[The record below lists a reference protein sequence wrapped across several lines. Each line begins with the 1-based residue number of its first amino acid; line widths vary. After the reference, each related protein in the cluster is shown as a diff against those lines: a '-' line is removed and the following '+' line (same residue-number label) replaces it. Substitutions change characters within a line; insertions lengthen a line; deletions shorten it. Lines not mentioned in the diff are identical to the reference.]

1 MKKELR
7 PDAIIT
13 GLVENNEQFNK
24 RSEYSKQKYLKK
36 KERKYMFKIHAE
48 PATLENVHQY
58 YFKQEYRSIAAI
70 RWDMLALFL
79 LYASPLGRVL
89 LAEQTRGIL
98 LGAVLSRGAKAVT
111 VANHEKKALKN
122 YPIVDQ
128 LNISKTEQERVEFAS
143 WSDLVTNK

>member
-7 PDAIIT
+7 PDEIIT

-58 YFKQEYRSIAAI
+58 YFKQEYRSIGAI

-79 LYASPLGRVL
+79 LYASPLNRVL

-98 LGAVLSRGAKAVT
+98 LGSVLSRSAKSIT

-122 YPIVDQ
+122 YPIADQ
-128 LNISKTEQERVEFAS
+128 LNISKADQ
-143 WSDLVTNK
+143 